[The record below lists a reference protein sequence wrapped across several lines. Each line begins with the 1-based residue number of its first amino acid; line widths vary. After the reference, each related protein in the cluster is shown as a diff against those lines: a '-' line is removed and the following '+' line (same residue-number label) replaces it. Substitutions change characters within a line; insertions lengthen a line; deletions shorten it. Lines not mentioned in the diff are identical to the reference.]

1 MKKGNKFL
9 SIIILLSLIS
19 IGFAYLTS
27 DLSLNGSGIFRKNSW
42 SVYFAN
48 VEEMVEYGSVNTN
61 ATIDSNKTTIDFNVH
76 LDSPGSIYYLYT
88 DIINDGT
95 IDAMIDTFSIS
106 GLSEEF
112 LDINLTYSDGVEIK
126 RYDLLKAG
134 SKDTIQIE
142 VKFTE
147 DITIEDLPN
156 IDGNTRAYV
165 TINYIQSDENAKE
178 RSRLPFTIKFNSN
191 GGVEAQ
197 PNIITKNYD
206 ETLGGKYYTT
216 FVSKSAPDGS
226 YNKEGKTLSTIVD
239 STSPTGLAYR
249 ILLTQ
254 DSSSGGYYWG
264 FTKLITGEPYFVNI
278 IAKGFGKFL
287 IGHEQGGTQV
297 VTLNDSYENY
307 TKTFIAN
314 SNTYHAIIFYT
325 RSYKMGD
332 YIDIAYAELI
342 HLLPETSREGY
353 TFAGWYTEKYGGT
366 RITNTTTVNKNTTY
380 YAHWE
385 VS

>member
-61 ATIDSNKTTIDFNVH
+61 ATINFNKTTIDFNVH

-142 VKFTE
+142 VKFRE
-147 DITIEDLPN
+147 DITIEDVDAMNKLLRG
-156 IDGNTRAYV
+156 IT
-165 TINYIQSDENAKE
+165 TLEEINKKISIY
-178 RSRLPFTIKFNSN
+178 
-191 GGVEAQ
+191 
-197 PNIITKNYD
+197 
-206 ETLGGKYYTT
+206 
-216 FVSKSAPDGS
+216 
-226 YNKEGKTLSTIVD
+226 
-239 STSPTGLAYR
+239 
-249 ILLTQ
+249 
-254 DSSSGGYYWG
+254 
-264 FTKLITGEPYFVNI
+264 
-278 IAKGFGKFL
+278 
-287 IGHEQGGTQV
+287 
-297 VTLNDSYENY
+297 
-307 TKTFIAN
+307 
-314 SNTYHAIIFYT
+314 
-325 RSYKMGD
+325 
-332 YIDIAYAELI
+332 
-342 HLLPETSREGY
+342 
-353 TFAGWYTEKYGGT
+353 
-366 RITNTTTVNKNTTY
+366 
-380 YAHWE
+380 
-385 VS
+385 